1 MKSERYSLRLKYPQ
15 PYSIAIPYTGNPLLE
30 DHMREQ
36 AHHSAK
42 YAARRKHKTLKNL
55 LERSN

>member
-1 MKSERYSLRLKYPQ
+1 MNSKYYSSRPRYPQ
-15 PYSIAIPYTGNPLLE
+15 PHSLAIPYTGNPLLE

-42 YAARRKHKTLKNL
+42 YEARRKHKDKLQRIF
-55 LERSN
+55 E